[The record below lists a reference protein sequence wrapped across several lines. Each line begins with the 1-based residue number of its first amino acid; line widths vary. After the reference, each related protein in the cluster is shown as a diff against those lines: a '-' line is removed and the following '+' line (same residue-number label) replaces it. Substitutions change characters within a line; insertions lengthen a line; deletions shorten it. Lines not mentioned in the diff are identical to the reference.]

1 MSSQTMLDGARQFLR
16 EHAPFSMM
24 EDADLDFV
32 TGQLEVAY
40 FARGETLA
48 EPGSG
53 VPSAMW
59 IVRQGLVQ
67 GLRRP
72 PGESSGEMVPMVE
85 LTPGETFPVGALMA
99 ERPVGS
105 VYRAA
110 GDVFCWRLPKAAFNE
125 LLTRSPVFL
134 DFCKRRTS
142 ALIDLSNQALQASYS
157 AQATQWR
164 SMSAPLESLL
174 GRTPVT
180 CAAGETLSS
189 VFERME
195 EEAVGAMLVVEPD
208 PSGAEQVLGI
218 FTRQDVI
225 GRVVLPAVSLQA
237 PISSVMS
244 SPVHTMDAS
253 DTVGDAM
260 LRMAERRIRHIPV
273 MRDGRLAGVVT
284 ERDLFVLQRR
294 SLRQLSDSIGRARD
308 VESLAVVAND
318 IRHWSHSLVA
328 QGVAADF
335 ITRLI
340 SRLNDHL
347 TRQLIGLVAAQ
358 RGIDVDRICWLSLG
372 SEGRE
377 EQTIA
382 TDQDNALI
390 IGEGAASVEALLS
403 FSEEINRGL
412 DRCGYPLCKGGIMA
426 SNPKWCLGID
436 QWKSMFD
443 GWIDRGDPNALL
455 NAAIF
460 FDFRPLAGDHAL
472 AHALREH
479 VVERARGNPRFL
491 KQLSDSALRN
501 GPPSSWTGG
510 LLGSLFTQE
519 EAVVD
524 LKMNGTTPFVDGAR
538 LLALAHGVACTGTA
552 ERFNELATAGR
563 LPPSEA
569 RDWVS
574 AFQFLQSLRLR
585 AQMRRPDSGG
595 ASGVAAADENPN
607 RIDTRTLP
615 EIDRR
620 IMKEAFRQARKLQQ
634 RLAADYPG

>member
-1 MSSQTMLDGARQFLR
+1 VSSPTIIAGALQFLR
-16 EHAPFSMM
+16 DYPPFSMM
-24 EDADLDFV
+24 QAEDLDFV
-32 TGQLEVAY
+32 AQRLEVEY
-40 FARGETLA
+40 FARGETVV

-53 VPSAMW
+53 VPKGMW

-72 PGESSGEMVPMVE
+72 PGDAVGEPVPMVE

-110 GDVFCWRLPKAAFNE
+110 GDVFCWRLPKAAFND
-125 LLTRSPVFL
+125 LLARSPVFL
-134 DFCKRRTS
+134 DFCKRRTA

-164 SMSAPLESLL
+164 SMSEPLASLL
-174 GRTPVT
+174 GREPVT
-180 CAAGETLSS
+180 CAPTESLRS

-195 EEAVGAMLVVEPD
+195 REAVGAMLVVE
-208 PSGAEQVLGI
+208 SEAATGERVVGI

-225 GRVVLPAVSLQA
+225 GRVVLPDVPLDSPVSG
-237 PISSVMS
+237 VMS
-244 SPVHTMDAS
+244 SPVHTMDAG

-260 LRMAERRIRHIPV
+260 LRMADRRIRHIPV
-273 MRDGRLAGVVT
+273 MKERRLAGVVT

-294 SLRQLSDSIGRARD
+294 TLRQISDSIGRARD
-308 VESLAVVAND
+308 VDSLAIVASD

-340 SRLNDHL
+340 SHLNDHL
-347 TRQLIGLVAAQ
+347 TRHLIGMVAVR
-358 RGIDVDRICWLSLG
+358 RGIDLERICWLSLG

-382 TDQDNALI
+382 TDQDNALV
-390 IGEGAASVEALLS
+390 IGEGAASVDELIA
-403 FSEEINRGL
+403 FSDEVNRGL

-426 SNPKWCLGID
+426 GNPKWCLGLD

-443 GWIDRGDPNALL
+443 GWIDRGDPSALL
-455 NAAIF
+455 NASIF

-472 AHALREH
+472 ARALREH

-501 GPPSSWTGG
+501 GPPASWTGG
-510 LLGSLFTQE
+510 LIGSLFTQE

-538 LLALAHGVACTGTA
+538 LLALAHGVAATGTA
-552 ERFNELATAGR
+552 ERFNEVAAAGR
-563 LPPSEA
+563 LPATEA

-585 AQMRRPDSGG
+585 AQMSKASAAGETAG
-595 ASGVAAADENPN
+595 ADDDNPN
-607 RIDTRTLP
+607 RIDARTLS

-620 IMKEAFRQARKLQQ
+620 IMKESFRQARKLQQ